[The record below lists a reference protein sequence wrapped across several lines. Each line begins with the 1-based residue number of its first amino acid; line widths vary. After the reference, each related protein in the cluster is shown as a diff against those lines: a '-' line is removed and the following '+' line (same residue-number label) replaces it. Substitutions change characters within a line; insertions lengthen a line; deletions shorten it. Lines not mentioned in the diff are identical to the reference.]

1 MSMARIQKS
10 RPLRDLTRTQFHC
23 QVWNSLDQSPTARHV
38 ADPSSRFQIPCTAV
52 PLRGKN
58 QEQHAKHPN
67 QLFLALGDGST
78 APFWWGPILCR
89 SLKTLLL
96 SGGFLPTLWLPPP
109 GNHWQYDAAC
119 HKLFSCLLMF
129 MKQLIE
135 LHNITQLPRSSQSL
149 QPQGQARLSS
159 QLLPWR
165 GWSIWDTRQL
175 KGTWHRIMTTTAPG
189 PHWIACFAPR
199 DALGLKMASTMA
211 SPTLSPW
218 LAPTCHHKNQGWTRD
233 WTICLLVG
241 EISTNLRCL
250 KTLYGF
256 SLIVIVTL
264 QCSGA
269 QRLTFFPTS
278 PSCRSSLIGQ
288 AQAMTSTHFH
298 PTRGTVC
305 HEHIT
310 PSIHGRHGLYQE
322 WNAMFHSPIY
332 PALGRMRIG
341 LCEIQATYL
350 FNSRRENGI
359 GR

>member
-109 GNHWQYDAAC
+109 GNHWQYDAAR

-149 QPQGQARLSS
+149 QPQGQAKMTKLPTPPVAWVEHLGHPSAQRYLASHRDDHGPRATLNRMLCTSRRLGVENGIHNGQS
-159 QLLPWR
+159 
-165 GWSIWDTRQL
+165 
-175 KGTWHRIMTTTAPG
+175 HVV
-189 PHWIACFAPR
+189 
-199 DALGLKMASTMA
+199 ALASGIH
-211 SPTLSPW
+211 LSPQ
-218 LAPTCHHKNQGWTRD
+218 K
-233 WTICLLVG
+233 
-241 EISTNLRCL
+241 
-250 KTLYGF
+250 
-256 SLIVIVTL
+256 
-264 QCSGA
+264 SG
-269 QRLTFFPTS
+269 LNS
-278 PSCRSSLIGQ
+278 GLDDLPSCR
-288 AQAMTSTHFH
+288 
-298 PTRGTVC
+298 
-305 HEHIT
+305 
-310 PSIHGRHGLYQE
+310 
-322 WNAMFHSPIY
+322 
-332 PALGRMRIG
+332 
-341 LCEIQATYL
+341 
-350 FNSRRENGI
+350 
-359 GR
+359 